1 MDYQKILIGTIGTL
15 ENGAVFTRK
24 QIYDSLMGQG
34 YAERTAHNALTPSR
48 KGGMINALLADGVV
62 EPHGPR
68 GYRIVDNRSFKVK
81 PKPNAG
87 RVTFYEGTPRQ
98 DYRGLGQMSDTGA
111 YEVELLMCG
120 ERFAAGCWNLKLYAD
135 GKMAHKANWWMQ
147 YRNGALSGND
157 AATLKATKPDVYAN
171 IIADMKEIEASYDR

>member
-1 MDYQKILIGTIGTL
+1 
-15 ENGAVFTRK
+15 
-24 QIYDSLMGQG
+24 MGQG

-68 GYRIVDNRSFKVK
+68 GYRIVDNRSFKAK

-147 YRNGALSGND
+147 YRNGTLSGND